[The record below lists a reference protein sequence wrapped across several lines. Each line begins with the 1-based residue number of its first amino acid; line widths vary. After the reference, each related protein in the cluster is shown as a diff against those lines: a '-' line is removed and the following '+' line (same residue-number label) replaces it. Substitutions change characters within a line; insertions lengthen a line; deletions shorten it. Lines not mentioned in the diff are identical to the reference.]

1 MKQTEPRRVDK
12 FWLTLIERPAV
23 FLVLVLIGLGMLP
36 VAVWMDL
43 RAISD
48 ASLRSQ
54 AVDLDHAIGKIRTY
68 YAQNVIARVQQAPG
82 DITPTHEYHETP
94 GGIPIPATLS
104 IELGGSDRRQRP

>member
-54 AVDLDHAIGKIRTY
+54 AVDLDQAIGKIRTY
-68 YAQNVIARVQQAPG
+68 
-82 DITPTHEYHETP
+82 
-94 GGIPIPATLS
+94 
-104 IELGGSDRRQRP
+104 

>member
-54 AVDLDHAIGKIRTY
+54 AVDLDQAIGKIRTY

-82 DITPTHEYHETP
+82 DITRHTNITKRQAAFRSPP
-94 GGIPIPATLS
+94 RSPS
-104 IELGGSDRRQRP
+104 SLGK